1 MVKRVEKAKS
11 LLLDPQNNVSQV
23 AERCGFS
30 EATYFARVFRM
41 IAGYSPARV
50 FRMIAGYSPSEYR
63 ENPLCDAM
71 PAKVSAAGS
80 ADSVG
85 A

>member
-41 IAGYSPARV
+41 IAGYSP
-50 FRMIAGYSPSEYR
+50 SEYR